1 MGTGKNTKEGM
12 TSKKI
17 DGWLDGV
24 KRSMNYYEL
33 REEHKRDE
41 DMSRNLVLGE
51 GNPSYNGQTSD
62 KLMKNICK

>member
-1 MGTGKNTKEGM
+1 M